1 MGADNFTCQYRCVMT
16 LRCAIPLAIVG
27 LCAASDVNA
36 QILRGRLT
44 DPILNQGVAGAE
56 IVLRSN
62 DSLIGRTTSDSM
74 GVFLFRA
81 PRPGSYKINVLR
93 IGYRAFTSG
102 LILLNRDEITEVAVS
117 LSSVPIGVDSLVVTS
132 RRPVPLGNLA
142 EFERR
147 RSEGVGYFFTRKDI
161 ETRPMATAATLLL
174 PVPGIILD
182 RSGQSKLGGRE
193 GYQVLFG
200 GRGIAQCFA
209 NIYIDGVYVPS
220 DAMTLDD
227 RVDLA
232 SVAAVEVYSRR
243 IDVPIQYRRN
253 DCGAVLFWTRTGEK
267 TRGSTAKLYIGAG
280 AVLAVIVGFYFVK

>member
-1 MGADNFTCQYRCVMT
+1 MT
-16 LRCAIPLAIVG
+16 LRIAILLAVAGFCAV
-27 LCAASDVNA
+27 SDVDG
-36 QILRGRLT
+36 QVLRGRLT
-44 DPILNQGVAGAE
+44 DPILGQGVAGAE

-62 DSLIGRTTSDSM
+62 DSLIGRTTSDST
-74 GVFLFRA
+74 GAFLFRA

-93 IGYRAFTSG
+93 IGYREFTSDMIPLKG
-102 LILLNRDEITEVAVS
+102 DEITEVAVS
-117 LSSVPIGVDSLVVTS
+117 LSSAPIGVDALVVTS
-132 RRPVPLGNLA
+132 RRPMPLGNLA

-147 RSEGVGYFFTRKDI
+147 RSEGVGYFFTQKDI
-161 ETRPMATAATLLL
+161 QSRSMATAATLLL
-174 PVPGIILD
+174 PVPGITLD

-193 GYQVLFG
+193 GYRVLFG
-200 GRGIAQCFA
+200 GRGIASCFA

-232 SVAAVEVYSRR
+232 SVAGVEVYSRR

-253 DCGAVLFWTRTGEK
+253 DCGAVLFWTRSGEK